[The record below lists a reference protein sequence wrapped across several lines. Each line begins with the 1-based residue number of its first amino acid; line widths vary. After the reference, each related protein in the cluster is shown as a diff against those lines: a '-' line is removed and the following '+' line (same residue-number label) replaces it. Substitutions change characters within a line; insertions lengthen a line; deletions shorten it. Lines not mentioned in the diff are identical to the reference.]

1 MSSSLY
7 NYLKDTLTKGAVMT
21 NKLFQDSNKPFI
33 FTAETTPSVSTNLK
47 ENILRVESL
56 IGVAD
61 AINITDAPN
70 CKPKLSS
77 LVVAGEIQKSG
88 LEVILQITGRD
99 RNSIALESE
108 ILGALSL
115 GIDKIL
121 CLSGDRPPEDGPKAV
136 NEMNS
141 ANLINLLKTM
151 SNGFLTDGVEIKEP
165 IPLISGCADSIHDH
179 FTRDQHSKFF
189 IEKVK
194 LGVNFVQTQYCYDL
208 DLCKKYSAFIMDN
221 NLNQNANFLI
231 GLGPLKSAKQA
242 TWMRDNLYG
251 VKIPDSIIK
260 RLDQAS
266 SPLQEGKKICEEI
279 IEKLMD
285 MPGINGVHLMGPSCE
300 DQCAE
305 LIKTFR

>member
-1 MSSSLY
+1 MANS
-7 NYLKDTLTKGAVMT
+7 
-21 NKLFQDSNKPFI
+21 LFQNNDQSFI
-33 FTAETTPSVSTNLK
+33 FTAETTPTVSTNLN
-47 ENILRVESL
+47 ENIQKVESL
-56 IGVAD
+56 INVAD

-70 CKPKLSS
+70 CQPKLSS

-115 GIDKIL
+115 GINKIL
-121 CLSGDRPPEDGPKAV
+121 CLSGDRPPENGPKAV

-141 ANLINLLKTM
+141 TNLINLLKKM
-151 SNGFLTDGVEIKEP
+151 SSGTLINGVEIKEP
-165 IPLISGCADSIHDH
+165 IQLISGCADSIHDH
-179 FTRDQHSKFF
+179 FVRDQHSKFF
-189 IEKVK
+189 KEKIN

-208 DLCKKYSAFIMDN
+208 ELCQKYSKFIMDN
-221 NLNQNANFLI
+221 ELSDTNFLI

-242 TWMRDNLYG
+242 SWMRDNLYG
-251 VKIPDSIIK
+251 VKIPDSIIE

-266 SPLQEGKKICEEI
+266 NPLTEGKRICEEL
-279 IEKLMD
+279 IEKLMQ
-285 MPGINGVHLMGPSCE
+285 MPGISGVHLMGPNCE
-300 DQCAE
+300 NQCAE

>member
-1 MSSSLY
+1 
-7 NYLKDTLTKGAVMT
+7 MT
-21 NKLFQDSNKPFI
+21 NNLFQNTNKSFI

-47 ENILRVESL
+47 ENIQKIESL

-61 AINITDAPN
+61 AVNVTDAPN

-77 LVVAGEIQKSG
+77 LVVAGEIQKNG
-88 LEVILQITGRD
+88 LDVILQITGRD

-115 GIDKIL
+115 GINKIL

-151 SNGFLTDGVEIKEP
+151 SNGHLTDGVEIKEP
-165 IPLISGCADSIHDH
+165 IQLISGCADSIHDH
-179 FTRDQHSKFF
+179 FIRDQHSKFF
-189 IEKVK
+189 VEKVN

-208 DLCKKYSAFIMDN
+208 ELCQKYSAFIMEN
-221 NLNQNANFLI
+221 TLNKNANFLI

-242 TWMRDNLYG
+242 SWMRDNLYG
-251 VKIPDSIIK
+251 VKIPNSIIE

-266 SPLQEGKKICEEI
+266 APLQEGKKICEEI

-285 MPGINGVHLMGPSCE
+285 MPGINGVHLMGLNCE
-300 DQCAE
+300 NQCAE